1 MNATYSVI
9 IVGAGN
15 SQRFQSKKNKLL
27 FKLTNNLT
35 IIETTLQTFLN
46 DQKCTQIIV
55 GVNDEIFAYLQPK
68 YQRNQKVIFTTGG
81 NERVDTIK
89 NCLLNNKIINDIILI
104 HDGARCY
111 LTNDFIDKMLG
122 EFVVNNYET
131 LIPLLRINDAI
142 KKINDKEIVETVHR
156 SEYGLV
162 QTPQMFK
169 TSVLLGVYQNYQK
182 NPHKL
187 SPIYDDSQLVELYAS
202 EITIHY
208 FPGNKD
214 NIKVTYLEDII
225 D

>member
-182 NPHKL
+182 K
-187 SPIYDDSQLVELYAS
+187 SS
-202 EITIHY
+202 
-208 FPGNKD
+208 
-214 NIKVTYLEDII
+214 
-225 D
+225 